1 VGGGLVFCA
10 VCFAVYKF
18 YFKSET
24 IKKDAFR
31 QRGDDGFEKGFQQGY
46 ELATAQPATAVPVY
60 GGELLSIKDVQTSL

>member
-1 VGGGLVFCA
+1 MGGGLVFCA

-31 QRGDDGFEKGFQQGY
+31 QRGDTVEKGFQQGY

-60 GGELLSIKDVQTSL
+60 SGELLSIKDVQTSL